1 MGTTAYEV
9 SSWYVAGLAKTL
21 QAQGLFEAVS
31 AAIGPEGKR
40 ALEQPLSSRWWDG
53 EVNGQIMATLQ
64 SLRGDSAVEKLAYDT
79 MKGALG
85 PILMPLVKVTLALTG
100 STPSGLLS
108 RSSQFLSTSVRGLE
122 ATWTSDGPTSGTYV
136 VRYPSRGT
144 GAYLPLWK
152 GTLVY
157 VFGLTGAE
165 GTVHEAKVDP
175 DGQTFRYTLSWK

>member
-1 MGTTAYEV
+1 MSTVYEV

-21 QAQGLFEAVS
+21 QAQGHLEAVR

-40 ALEQPLSSRWWDG
+40 ALEQPLASRWWDG
-53 EVNGQIMATLQ
+53 EVNAQIMTTLQ

-85 PILMPLVKVTLALTG
+85 SILMPLVKVTLALTG
-100 STPSGLLS
+100 STPTGLLS

-122 ATWTSDGPTSGTYV
+122 ATWTSEGPSAGTYV

-144 GAYLPLWK
+144 SAYLPLWK

-157 VFGLTGAE
+157 VFELTRAE
-165 GTVHEAKVDP
+165 GTVHEAKADP
-175 DGQTFRYTLSWK
+175 DGQTFRYAISWK